1 MEFEKRPNFIK
12 YLRYVSNKFFLELFF
27 QKKIKSLLDPNSSI
41 DLEDF
46 CINKIPK
53 KGRPRTRELKEPKVP
68 KNKDLKE
75 QKELKS
81 KVSPGPKSPFKLL
94 PKKAL
99 GNITSD
105 KKSSVPYSLS
115 NPLTANSASIQVYE
129 VKEEYQLMNRLTEC
143 GNVPIISATNSPK
156 LIMKK
161 RPINKISGKPD
172 YYDQSDLSSINEV
185 SEKSDT
191 DIDIVASME
200 CSQTFSTYAS
210 GGGFAN
216 GKRSDSSGTL
226 DSACSGS
233 VSSGESVKSSDD
245 GSYDN
250 YSVLRRSRSNGGHT
264 TNMNA
269 NGTCVG
275 GGVHSNCD
283 AFNGMIDMNMSIGSM
298 TSMNGG
304 GGVLSNQTIDE
315 VSILMKISVMN
326 VSF

>member
-1 MEFEKRPNFIK
+1 M
-12 YLRYVSNKFFLELFF
+12 
-27 QKKIKSLLDPNSSI
+27 DPNSSI

-53 KGRPRTRELKEPKVP
+53 KGRPRTRELKEPKIP

-81 KVSPGPKSPFKLL
+81 KVPPGPKSPFKSL

-105 KKSSVPYSLS
+105 KKSSVPSSLTS
-115 NPLTANSASIQVYE
+115 NSASIQMYE
-129 VKEEYQLMNRLTEC
+129 VKEELQLMNRLTEC
-143 GNVPIISATNSPK
+143 GNVSIISAANSPK

-161 RPINKISGKPD
+161 RPIHKISGKPD

-226 DSACSGS
+226 DSTCTGSGS
-233 VSSGESVKSSDD
+233 GSSVESVKSSDD

-264 TNMNA
+264 INA
-269 NGTCVG
+269 NGNGSCVG
-275 GGVHSNCD
+275 VNTTCD
-283 AFNGMIDMNMSIGSM
+283 SFHGIIDMNMSIGSM
-298 TSMNGG
+298 TSINGG
-304 GGVLSNQTIDE
+304 GGLLSNQTIDE
-315 VSILMKISVMN
+315 VSILIKISVKHIITY
-326 VSF
+326 